1 MNNWLQATPPSASYR
16 SVYPTNTG
24 LCASKEKKEMPP
36 FVQDCKRDLSQN
48 PVEDWEKGIQTFL
61 WRFSS
66 PSSSSLRWLLA
77 TYKPSEH
84 PKPRATQ
91 HFWGQARK
99 AWGKSWSLC
108 CHVQRQQESWF
119 CLQYPAFPLKWVFSL
134 HKCGR
139 VGGQNKRHFIENDG
153 GHEGSSK
160 RKYLWGGGWGGVS
173 GALLEMV
180 KPHQCLC

>member
-1 MNNWLQATPPSASYR
+1 
-16 SVYPTNTG
+16 
-24 LCASKEKKEMPP
+24 MPP

-119 CLQYPAFPLKWVFSL
+119 CLQHPAFPLKWVFSL

-160 RKYLWGGGWGGVS
+160 RNTYGVGVGGEWVELYWKWLNPTSVSAKRIFCDFSTLWRVHS
-173 GALLEMV
+173 RCKHPCPSL
-180 KPHQCLC
+180 